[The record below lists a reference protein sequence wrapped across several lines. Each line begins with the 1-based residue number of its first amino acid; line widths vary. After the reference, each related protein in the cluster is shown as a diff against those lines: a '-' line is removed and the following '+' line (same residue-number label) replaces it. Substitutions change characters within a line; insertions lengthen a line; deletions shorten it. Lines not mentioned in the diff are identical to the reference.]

1 MRWRYLHWLLVL
13 AAGFIAACTTG
24 SDGGGAPAEG
34 SSAREAGTSP
44 VALRL
49 GYFPNITHAQALVG
63 LGRGTFAQALGSGV
77 RLETRVFNAGPSAIE
92 ALFAGEVDATY
103 IGPNPAINGYIRSGD
118 KALRV
123 VAGAASGGA
132 LFVVRPDRGIERP
145 RDLAGKRL
153 ATPQLGN
160 TQDVA
165 LRAYLLANGLA
176 PREMGGNVTI
186 VPAQNPDILTLFRRG
201 DIDGAWVPEPWA
213 TRLVKEAGGRIF
225 LDERDLWPGGDFA
238 TAVLVVRTEFLDKH
252 PQVVE
257 ALLRAHVEATQWIQ
271 DHPDEAKQV
280 VNEGIRQATGVALP
294 GDVLDAA
301 WEHLRFTYDPI
312 PSSLRKAAADAHRLG
327 FLEDEPDLR
336 GMFALDTLNRV
347 LRENGL
353 PQVSP

>member
-1 MRWRYLHWLLVL
+1 
-13 AAGFIAACTTG
+13 
-24 SDGGGAPAEG
+24 
-34 SSAREAGTSP
+34 
-44 VALRL
+44 
-49 GYFPNITHAQALVG
+49 
-63 LGRGTFAQALGSGV
+63 
-77 RLETRVFNAGPSAIE
+77 
-92 ALFAGEVDATY
+92 
-103 IGPNPAINGYIRSGD
+103 
-118 KALRV
+118 
-123 VAGAASGGA
+123 
-132 LFVVRPDRGIERP
+132 
-145 RDLAGKRL
+145 
-153 ATPQLGN
+153 
-160 TQDVA
+160 VA

-186 VPAQNPDILTLFRRG
+186 VPAQNPDILSLFRRG

-252 PQVVE
+252 PQAVE
-257 ALLRAHVEATQWIQ
+257 ALLRAHVEATRWIQ
-271 DHPDEAKQV
+271 AHPDEAKQS

-294 GDVLDAA
+294 ADVLDAA

-347 LRENGL
+347 LRESGL

>member
-1 MRWRYLHWLLVL
+1 M
-13 AAGFIAACTTG
+13 
-24 SDGGGAPAEG
+24 
-34 SSAREAGTSP
+34 
-44 VALRL
+44 
-49 GYFPNITHAQALVG
+49 
-63 LGRGTFAQALGSGV
+63 
-77 RLETRVFNAGPSAIE
+77 FNAGPSAIE